1 MKCGRVSFM
10 PVLARFGRFGGLSR
24 KSGPT
29 DHPAA
34 KSTVKQ
40 KFVKNNGIGRAMVVR
55 DFRTTKDDYL
65 MAGNKILKN
74 YENIF
79 GN

>member
-1 MKCGRVSFM
+1 M
-10 PVLARFGRFGGLSR
+10 PDWVYYGRFGGISR
-24 KSGPT
+24 ESGPT

-34 KSTVKQ
+34 KRPVKQ
-40 KFVKNNGIGRAMVVR
+40 KFGKNNGIGRAMVVR

-65 MAGNKILKN
+65 MAGNKTLKN